1 MNHSKINITN
11 MKFIYSIT
19 AVLITLVLGI
29 ACDTLQNLPTN
40 TTGNL
45 FSLNG
50 TWKLS
55 TSNDA
60 NALAGSTITVY
71 PLAGNAVVKSI
82 ANNTYCI
89 RKNDEMW
96 KTVKS
101 NGSGGFTISVLVSAC
116 NDATVYKEGI
126 ITVVT
131 NDKITVNGSTV
142 NNKPLIQ
149 TWERVK

>member
-1 MNHSKINITN
+1 
-11 MKFIYSIT
+11 MKFIYFIAAIFT
-19 AVLITLVLGI
+19 ILIVGM

-50 TWKLS
+50 SWKLS
-55 TSNDA
+55 STNDG
-60 NALAGSTITVY
+60 NALVGSTITVY

-101 NGSGGFTISVLVSAC
+101 NGGGGFTISSLVSAC
-116 NDATVYKEGI
+116 NDATVYKDGA
-126 ITVVT
+126 ITVVA
-131 NDKITVNGSTV
+131 NDKITVNSLTI

-149 TWERVK
+149 TWLRSK

>member
-1 MNHSKINITN
+1 
-11 MKFIYSIT
+11 MKFIYFIAAIFT
-19 AVLITLVLGI
+19 ILIVGM

-50 TWKLS
+50 FWKLS
-55 TSNDA
+55 STNDG
-60 NALAGSTITVY
+60 NALVGSTITVY

-82 ANNTYCI
+82 SNNTYCI

-101 NGSGGFTISVLVSAC
+101 NGVGGFNNSVLVLAC
-116 NDATVYKEGI
+116 NDASVYKDGV
-126 ITVVT
+126 ITVV
-131 NDKITVNGSTV
+131 NNNKITLNSTTS